1 MNKQFIQKIRFFIN
15 RWWMGYIAPFLALAR
30 MIRKRQF
37 NFIHQMNVLYRLSYW
52 KYFEPQNI
60 PRGIAKLMQAYAE
73 EQAEIE
79 AWKKSSKQMCTQK
92 WHPKKTRQSFIKK
105 SLTVMYGDQE
115 YRVQWYANFKT
126 RYLLIFVPSIQ
137 PQAIL
142 EVISRLSVEDARFR
156 DHEII
161 TSLIIDAYFKI
172 RVCWETQEPKK
183 WYLVRLIEHSDK
195 LEITGDRL
203 PIAELVYR
211 I

>member
-1 MNKQFIQKIRFFIN
+1 MF
-15 RWWMGYIAPFLALAR
+15 
-30 MIRKRQF
+30 RKHQF
-37 NFIHQMNVLYRLSYW
+37 NFIHQMKVIYRFAYW
-52 KYFEPQNI
+52 KYYESQHT
-60 PRGIAKLMQAYAE
+60 PRAIAALMRTYAE

-79 AWKKSSKQMCTQK
+79 ERKKASKQMRTQG
-92 WHPKKTRQSFIKK
+92 WHPKKPRQPFIKK
-105 SLTVMYGDQE
+105 TLTVMYGDQE